1 MKKLVE
7 DSSEVDQSIEIEMS
21 RSLLSKEIDTGEKL
35 IEDKDAPS
43 KL

>member
-7 DSSEVDQSIEIEMS
+7 DSSEESIEIEMS
-21 RSLLSKEIDTGEKL
+21 RSLLSKEIDTGEKF
-35 IEDKDAPS
+35 IEDKNAPS